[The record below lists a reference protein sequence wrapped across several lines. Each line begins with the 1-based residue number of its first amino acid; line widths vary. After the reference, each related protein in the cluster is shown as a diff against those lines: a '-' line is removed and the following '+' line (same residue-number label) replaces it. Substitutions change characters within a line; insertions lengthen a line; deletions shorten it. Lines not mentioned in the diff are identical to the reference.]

1 MSEPSPSLGC
11 SGSARLLL
19 GQARARVEPDFAAR
33 ARLDKVGIELEL
45 ESSPKLGQG
54 LRDSGGNGLR
64 RKRLGFFLDLGFVRL
79 REKFPKIVR
88 LREKV
93 TRS

>member
-1 MSEPSPSLGC
+1 MSESSPSLGC

-19 GQARARVEPDFAAR
+19 GQARARVEPDFVAR

-45 ESSPKLGQG
+45 ESSPKLE
-54 LRDSGGNGLR
+54 
-64 RKRLGFFLDLGFVRL
+64 L

-88 LREKV
+88 LRKKV